1 MCVATCVR
9 SYVFTHRIR
18 NIPFL
23 DRINMSAER
32 TLIIVQKD
40 YRRALK
46 LLKEAAKLLIYN
58 QNTYAEEQSQLSK
71 QIEDFLKEIEY

>member
-1 MCVATCVR
+1 
-9 SYVFTHRIR
+9 
-18 NIPFL
+18 
-23 DRINMSAER
+23 MSAER